1 MIIVSIGGG
10 LGNQMFEYAFYEML
24 KQKYPQ
30 VQVKLDI
37 MHTWGHAHNGYEL
50 ERIFG
55 CKGEDCT
62 TKELLKLS
70 DFYPKD
76 GKLYKLGELFF
87 KVRRKVLGER
97 KSCIKQEDFTEFD
110 DKFYHL
116 NPEQSY
122 YLWGVFSNCHYWS
135 GQEQHIRQ
143 VFTFPEITEE
153 HNKVWMEKIK
163 QTNSVSM
170 HIRHGDYVS
179 WGIKILGEDY
189 YRTAMNLLEEKVGD
203 CQFYVFT
210 DDPEYVRNTYGDKK
224 NLVVVEGN
232 SGANSYRDMQLMSCC
247 KHNIV
252 ANSTFSFWGA
262 FLNDNPDKI
271 VIASKE
277 PYTGCKEPFACDD
290 WMLI

>member
-24 KQKYPQ
+24 KVKYPHTQ
-30 VQVKLDI
+30 IKLDI
-37 MHTWGHAHNGYEL
+37 MHTWGYAHNGYEL

-62 TKELLKLS
+62 TEELKKLS

-76 GKLYKLGELFF
+76 GAHYKLGDFLF
-87 KVRRKVLGER
+87 KVRRKLWGE
-97 KSCIKQEDFTEFD
+97 KKTCIKQKDFTEYD

-116 NPEQSY
+116 DSEHSY
-122 YLWGVFSNCHYWS
+122 YLWGVFSNCHYWTGRES
-135 GQEQHIRQ
+135 YIRQ

-153 HNKVWMEKIK
+153 QNKVWKQKI
-163 QTNSVSM
+163 QETNSVSI

-179 WGIKILGEDY
+179 WGVKILSEEY
-189 YRTAMNLLEEKVGD
+189 YRTAMRIMEEKID
-203 CQFYVFT
+203 NCHFFVFT
-210 DDPEYVRNTYGDKK
+210 DDPEYVRATYADKE

-232 SGANSYRDMQLMSCC
+232 SGTNSYRDMQLMSYC
-247 KHNIV
+247 KHNII

-277 PYTGCKEPFACDD
+277 PYTGCSVPFACDD
-290 WMLI
+290 WMLL